1 MTRKSRRK
9 DRRAE
14 PKLPDVDGLYADDAA
29 ARARAVRSLCPC
41 RVGWES
47 YEEHLLELDRL
58 AKDEDPKVR
67 QLALHV
73 REDAAILEIR
83 ADRAERAAEAAERRA
98 QRDRQRASRRRLSTG
113 QRRRDVAY

>member
-14 PKLPDVDGLYADDAA
+14 PKQPDVEGLTSDDPAE
-29 ARARAVRSLCPC
+29 RARAVRNLCPC

-47 YEEHLLELDRL
+47 YEEHVAALDRL
-58 AKDEDPKVR
+58 TKDDDPKVR
-67 QLALHV
+67 KLALHV
-73 REDAAILEIR
+73 REDAGILEFR
-83 ADRAERAAEAAERRA
+83 ADRAERAAEAMERRA
-98 QRDRQRASRRRLSTG
+98 QRSKGRRVSAG